1 MADSA
6 IIPDARLIAM
16 HNSLLRRE
24 RFGPRGRTTPGLD
37 GEGERCAVF
46 TERAGEGSHRP
57 PCATSMHRFPAEMR

>member
-6 IIPDARLIAM
+6 IIPDTTHIAT
-16 HNSLLRRE
+16 HNSL
-24 RFGPRGRTTPGLD
+24 PHCKKGR
-37 GEGERCAVF
+37 AVF